1 MHIFVENL
9 EFIGAHGFYEA
20 ERRDGRRFQ
29 VDLEVDI
36 GELLAVEDD
45 NLEHTLDYRGLAEV
59 ILAVGTGESY
69 KLVERVGDEIL
80 TRVFEQFSQVDAADL
95 TIRKFAT
102 EVPGDP
108 ECVGIRMQR
117 KRPTL

>member
-9 EFIGAHGFYEA
+9 EFVGLHGFYDE
-20 ERRDGRRFQ
+20 ERREGRRFR
-29 VDLEVDI
+29 VDLSVDI
-36 GELLAVEDD
+36 GELLAERDD
-45 NLEHTLDYRGLAEV
+45 NLKHTLDYRRLAEV

-80 TRVFEQFSQVDAADL
+80 KRIFDQFNEVLSADL

-108 ECVGIRMQR
+108 ECVGIRIKR
-117 KRPTL
+117 VRPTL